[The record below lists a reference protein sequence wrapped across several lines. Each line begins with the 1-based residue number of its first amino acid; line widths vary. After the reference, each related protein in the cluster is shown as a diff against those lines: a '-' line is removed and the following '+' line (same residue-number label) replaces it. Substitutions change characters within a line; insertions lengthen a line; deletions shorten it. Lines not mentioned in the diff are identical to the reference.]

1 MMPLLPAQLLDAR
14 DRCAGLH
21 PLDRALV
28 LLRLAAPDND
38 SDPALWPIARRDR
51 ALFDLRRAMF
61 GDRMECVVD
70 CPACGDTQE
79 FALSAGALRAGLGD
93 PPEPET
99 LEWEGGRVTLRP
111 LDSRDLAAAAHAATP
126 AEAARLLCGRAIAD
140 AIDFA
145 GPLPDA
151 LEARI
156 EVREAAADIA
166 LRLACALCGHRWTEG
181 FDIDAQLGREVE
193 TSAHQL
199 LHELAALA
207 SRFGWSERELL
218 AMPAARRRAYLGIAV

>member
-1 MMPLLPAQLLDAR
+1 MRALQPAQLLEAR

-21 PLDRALV
+21 PLDRALM
-28 LLRLAAPDND
+28 LLRIAAPDLE
-38 SDPALWPIARRDR
+38 SDPAHWPIAQRDR

-61 GDRMECVVD
+61 GDRMQCVVD

-79 FALSAGALRAGLGD
+79 FALSAGDLRAAIGD
-93 PPEPET
+93 PPEQEKF
-99 LEWEGGRVTLRP
+99 EWAGGQVTLRP

-126 AEAARLLCGRAIAD
+126 DAAARLLCGRAIAD
-140 AIDFA
+140 THDFH

-151 LEARI
+151 IAARI
-156 EVREAAADIA
+156 ETREAAADIA
-166 LRLACALCGHRWTEG
+166 LELACALCGHRWTEG

-193 TSAHQL
+193 SSAHQL

-207 SRFGWSERELL
+207 SRFGWSERDML
-218 AMPAARRRAYLGIAV
+218 AMTAARRRAYLGIAV